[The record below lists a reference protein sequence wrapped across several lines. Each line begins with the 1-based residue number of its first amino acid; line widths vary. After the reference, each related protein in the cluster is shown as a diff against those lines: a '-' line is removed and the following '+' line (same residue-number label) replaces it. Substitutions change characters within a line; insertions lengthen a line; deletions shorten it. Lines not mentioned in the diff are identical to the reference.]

1 MFDRLTGAVA
11 DASQSRDGLKVPPS
25 PQSVHQPPLLS
36 SMWQVAGRLS
46 QPARVDH
53 DPHRLIKPM
62 NQIVVDMKGRTF
74 TF

>member
-36 SMWQVAGRLS
+36 SMSQVASAS
-46 QPARVDH
+46 QHGLTMIPIAYQTH
-53 DPHRLIKPM
+53 DPNYR
-62 NQIVVDMKGRTF
+62 GYAR
-74 TF
+74 